1 MGRGEGAEWPRS
13 LAYHCAGSLG
23 DEDGGPWM
31 PFCSTSCCLCCHV
44 LAGTILLGTQCL
56 IFNAVVLL
64 VLLSALADPDQYH
77 FSSSGLGGDFELMDD
92 ANMCIAIAISVLL
105 VLIWAM
111 AAHGACR
118 QHVSRTIPLF
128 CYHIFGFALKSLYL
142 FIQIPSRNIH
152 NSSVQFSPSV
162 VSDSL

>member
-1 MGRGEGAEWPRS
+1 
-13 LAYHCAGSLG
+13 
-23 DEDGGPWM
+23 M

-44 LAGTILLGTQCL
+44 LAGTILLGTQCLIFNCL